1 MSKRLPTTTAAAR
14 IQSATWCV
22 LKQTALRNGTGTLG
36 AGGGARG
43 PRGAN
48 PGNAEPTP
56 LARMD
61 ADGDGRG
68 AQDSSGND
76 GEV

>member
-22 LKQTALRNGTGTLG
+22 LKQTALPEWHRDAGS
-36 AGGGARG
+36 GGGARG
-43 PRGAN
+43 PREAN

-56 LARMD
+56 VARMD